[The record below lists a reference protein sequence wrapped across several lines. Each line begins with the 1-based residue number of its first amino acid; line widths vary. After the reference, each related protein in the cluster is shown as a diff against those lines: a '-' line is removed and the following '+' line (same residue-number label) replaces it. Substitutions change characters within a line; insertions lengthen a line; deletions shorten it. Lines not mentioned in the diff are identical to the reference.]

1 MFFAATRH
9 FAFFDGFHKISGLN
23 SVLKDEECF
32 QRNQL
37 CFLMK
42 IGLVFGLCSIFA
54 RCLLGYCSI
63 SARLC
68 SKSNKKSCSKN
79 DLCSLGFARARRRS
93 KLFPLEL
100 GSARKSFLVIS
111 LALGSAQKFRLG
123 RSSSKNIRLYPTLH
137 LMLYYMIKRSKYW
150 SDYRFDYLS
159 CGVILASTICSS
171 HEEVMVTSNDI
182 CSSLQVMVISKT
194 LQKIFFNSK

>member
-1 MFFAATRH
+1 M
-9 FAFFDGFHKISGLN
+9 
-23 SVLKDEECF
+23 
-32 QRNQL
+32 
-37 CFLMK
+37 CFLTK
-42 IGLVFGLCSIFA
+42 VGLVFGLCSILA
-54 RCLLGYCSI
+54 RFSSYRSN

-68 SKSNKKSCSKN
+68 SKLNKKSCLKK
-79 DLCSLGFARARRRS
+79 ARARRCW
-93 KLFPLEL
+93 KLFLLEL

>member
-1 MFFAATRH
+1 MFS
-9 FAFFDGFHKISGLN
+9 K
-23 SVLKDEECF
+23 
-32 QRNQL
+32 NQL

-42 IGLVFGLCSIFA
+42 IGLVFGLCSIYA
-54 RCLLGYCSI
+54 RCSLGYRSI

-111 LALGSAQKFRLG
+111 LELEKF
-123 RSSSKNIRLYPTLH
+123 TLVPH
-137 LMLYYMIKRSKYW
+137 TNNVRKLYYSRVETMTCL
-150 SDYRFDYLS
+150 F
-159 CGVILASTICSS
+159 STI
-171 HEEVMVTSNDI
+171 TFY
-182 CSSLQVMVISKT
+182 LQ
-194 LQKIFFNSK
+194 